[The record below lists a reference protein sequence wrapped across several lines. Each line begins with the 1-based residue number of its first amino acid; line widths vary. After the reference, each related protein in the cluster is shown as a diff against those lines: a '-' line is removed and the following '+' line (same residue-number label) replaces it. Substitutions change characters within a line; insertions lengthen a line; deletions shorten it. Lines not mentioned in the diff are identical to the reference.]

1 MSSKILKGLSVDK
14 KSAAPSFLGQ
24 GGVVRKEEIKAQDKA
39 QQIIEEAI
47 QEAEKIKL
55 EASRGLAQ
63 VEKERE
69 EAKAQGREEGKTEG
83 LEAFNEK
90 LFELKNLKEKFF
102 ADAEP
107 EMIHLVLNIAEK
119 VIGEMAV
126 KYKEVIGTIIRQ
138 AIERSL
144 GDRVVVRLHPEDYKM
159 IQEEEKGWKEKF
171 DKTKHLH
178 FKKDETIERGG
189 CVVETEVGTI
199 DAQLETQLKAIR
211 KALGV

>member
-1 MSSKILKGLSVDK
+1 MSTKILKGLSVER
-14 KSAAPSFLGQ
+14 KSVAPTFISQ

-55 EASRGLAQ
+55 EASKVLAQ

-69 EAKAQGREEGKTEG
+69 EAKRQGREEGKEIG
-83 LEAFNEK
+83 LEEFTEK
-90 LFELKNLKEKFF
+90 LVELKNLKEKFF

-119 VIGEMAV
+119 VIGEMAI
-126 KYKEVIGTIIRQ
+126 KYKEGIGTIVRQ

-144 GDRVVVRLHPEDYKM
+144 GDRIVVRLDRKS
-159 IQEEEKGWKEKF
+159 
-171 DKTKHLH
+171 
-178 FKKDETIERGG
+178 
-189 CVVETEVGTI
+189 VV
-199 DAQLETQLKAIR
+199 
-211 KALGV
+211 